1 MHPFIETISIAG
13 GIAAVFVGAVV
24 LLTLFYR
31 GLSWITGGEKP
42 DTIAVRGVLKKN
54 TLATVYVA
62 GRKPF
67 ERVRFLGFTDSQS
80 MKTHLPWELNGMVIL
95 EDEAQTRF
103 LVRAKDI
110 KMIIVPPNGHHGGQF
125 AEMEADA

>member
-13 GIAAVFVGAVV
+13 GIGAAIVAAVI

-54 TLATVYVA
+54 TLAIVHVA
-62 GRKPF
+62 GHTPF
-67 ERVRFLGFTDSQS
+67 ERVRFIGFTNSQT

-95 EDEAQTRF
+95 EDETKTRF

-110 KMIIVPPNGHHGGQF
+110 KMIIVPPDGKGDSQVGTEPN
-125 AEMEADA
+125 D

>member
-13 GIAAVFVGAVV
+13 GIGAAIVAAVI

-31 GLSWITGGEKP
+31 GMSWLTGGEKP

-54 TLATVYVA
+54 TLATVHVA
-62 GRKPF
+62 GHKPF
-67 ERVRFLGFTDSQS
+67 DRVRFIGFINSQT

-95 EDEAQTRF
+95 EDETKTRF

-110 KMIIVPPNGHHGGQF
+110 KMIIVPP
-125 AEMEADA
+125 DAKPESQIDSEPSH

>member
-13 GIAAVFVGAVV
+13 GIGAAIVAAVI

-31 GLSWITGGEKP
+31 GMSWITGGEKP

-54 TLATVYVA
+54 TLATVHVA
-62 GRKPF
+62 GHKPF
-67 ERVRFLGFTDSQS
+67 ERVRFIGFTNSQT

-95 EDEAQTRF
+95 EDETKTRF

-110 KMIIVPPNGHHGGQF
+110 KMIIVPPEGKVDSQV
-125 AEMEADA
+125 ASEPDD

>member
-13 GIAAVFVGAVV
+13 GIGAAIVAAVI

-31 GLSWITGGEKP
+31 GMSWITGGQKP
-42 DTIAVRGVLKKN
+42 DTISVRGVLKKD
-54 TLATVYVA
+54 TLATVHVA
-62 GRKPF
+62 GHKPF
-67 ERVRFLGFTDSQS
+67 ERVRFIGFTNSQA

-95 EDEAQTRF
+95 EDETKTRF

-110 KMIIVPPNGHHGGQF
+110 KMIIVPPDGKFDSQ
-125 AEMEADA
+125 AASETEA

>member
-13 GIAAVFVGAVV
+13 GIGAAIVAAVI

-54 TLATVYVA
+54 TLATVHVA
-62 GRKPF
+62 GHKPF
-67 ERVRFLGFTDSQS
+67 ERVRFIGFTNSQT

-95 EDEAQTRF
+95 EDETSTRF

-110 KMIIVPPNGHHGGQF
+110 KMIIVPPDGKSDLHG
-125 AEMEADA
+125 ASESDD

>member
-1 MHPFIETISIAG
+1 MHPFVETISIAG
-13 GIAAVFVGAVV
+13 GIGAAIVAAVI

-54 TLATVYVA
+54 TLATVHVA
-62 GRKPF
+62 GHKPF
-67 ERVRFLGFTDSQS
+67 ERVRFIGFTNSQT

-95 EDEAQTRF
+95 EDETTTRF

-110 KMIIVPPNGHHGGQF
+110 KMIIVPPDGKSDLQG
-125 AEMEADA
+125 ATESDD